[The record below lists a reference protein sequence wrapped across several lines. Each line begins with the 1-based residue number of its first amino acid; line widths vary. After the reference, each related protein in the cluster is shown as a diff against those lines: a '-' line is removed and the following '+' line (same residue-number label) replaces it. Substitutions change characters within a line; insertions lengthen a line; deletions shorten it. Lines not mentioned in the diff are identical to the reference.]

1 MVYNFCCRL
10 DRFSCCFG
18 ATDTLFAAF
27 KSGLRDGLFL
37 LNTLDTKPERVF
49 VRACT
54 HYVKRMQN
62 YNYFFNWQSLPVNFF
77 VFYVEK
83 FLSVAQSV
91 AGVCPLVCRVG
102 MFVWCRAVI
111 PSFKVRS
118 RSDHGPF
125 GWTVYGRV
133 KFGSTR
139 RQSHPWGR
147 VPRVAAMTKRLP
159 PSLSLS
165 CRCSWAADRG

>member
-37 LNTLDTKPERVF
+37 LNILDTKPERVF

-83 FLSVAQSV
+83 FLSVAQPV
-91 AGVCPLVCRVG
+91 AGVCPLVCSVG

-118 RSDHGPF
+118 WSVQLDGLRTGEV
-125 GWTVYGRV
+125 WAN
-133 KFGSTR
+133 
-139 RQSHPWGR
+139 
-147 VPRVAAMTKRLP
+147 AAAK
-159 PSLSLS
+159 PSLGSGAEGGGYDEEVATFAQFELPLQL
-165 CRCSWAADRG
+165 CG

>member
-37 LNTLDTKPERVF
+37 LNILDTKPERVF

-83 FLSVAQSV
+83 FLSVAQPV

-118 RSDHGPF
+118 WSVQLDGLRTGEVWVNAAAKPSL
-125 GWTVYGRV
+125 
-133 KFGSTR
+133 GS
-139 RQSHPWGR
+139 GAEGGGYDEE
-147 VPRVAAMTKRLP
+147 VAAFAQFELP
-159 PSLSLS
+159 LQL
-165 CRCSWAADRG
+165 CG